1 MKLYAPRYYKDFKC
15 IADRCRHS
23 CCVGW
28 EIDIDSDT
36 LKKYET
42 LTNEYG
48 KEIIKTVDCTDAPH
62 FRLSSGDR
70 CPHLDEQ
77 GLCRIITNIG
87 EDYLCDICREY
98 PRFYNDTAKGKAVG
112 LGLSCEEAA
121 RIILSS
127 DGYTDLVLLGEINGE
142 EVKPEFDVLP
152 YIERIYSILSDSNL
166 DYKEKLSG
174 VYAVGAY
181 SEPLINDV
189 DAKALFMSLEYL
201 DERNRA
207 LFAAYKSPLELSAE
221 LEKILERA
229 LAYFVFRHLPKASD
243 EQELY
248 AYLGFCLLC
257 ERLIAFLVSSGDVND
272 LSGFIDLARV
282 VSEELEYSEENTYAV
297 ASEFYAKNI

>member
-28 EIDIDSDT
+28 EIGIDSDT

-48 KEIIKTVDCTDAPH
+48 KEIIKTVDCTDVPH

-77 GLCRIITNIG
+77 GLCRIITNVG
-87 EDYLCDICREY
+87 EDYLCDICREH

-127 DGYTDLVLLGEINGE
+127 DGLTNMVTDQEIFN
-142 EVKPEFDVLP
+142 EVKKD
-152 YIERIYSILSDSNL
+152 IESSAINL
-166 DYKEKLSG
+166 
-174 VYAVGAY
+174 V
-181 SEPLINDV
+181 
-189 DAKALFMSLEYL
+189 AKANEMGGY
-201 DERNRA
+201 DN
-207 LFAAYKSPLELSAE
+207 
-221 LEKILERA
+221 IT
-229 LAYFVFRHLPKASD
+229 
-243 EQELY
+243 
-248 AYLGFCLLC
+248 
-257 ERLIAFLVSSGDVND
+257 I
-272 LSGFIDLARV
+272 V
-282 VSEELEYSEENTYAV
+282 VV
-297 ASEFYAKNI
+297 KN